1 MKTEQIKVATEIQ
14 SNIEIGSILVREID
28 ITYKY
33 RVRKYDSIK
42 FIILPLKVNTPRFT
56 KFSTTSFFILEDY
69 IIIVVVRCVASV
81 TPLINIESSI
91 SQ

>member
-33 RVRKYDSIK
+33 RVVYITVDHKAILVSKHQSDTTA
-42 FIILPLKVNTPRFT
+42 IIDLLCHSGWLKVVEP
-56 KFSTTSFFILEDY
+56 
-69 IIIVVVRCVASV
+69 
-81 TPLINIESSI
+81 IN
-91 SQ
+91 

>member
-33 RVRKYDSIK
+33 RVVKAFFISIK
-42 FIILPLKVNTPRFT
+42 LSKPPPTMSATASLN
-56 KFSTTSFFILEDY
+56 
-69 IIIVVVRCVASV
+69 CVQPS
-81 TPLINIESSI
+81 P
-91 SQ
+91 